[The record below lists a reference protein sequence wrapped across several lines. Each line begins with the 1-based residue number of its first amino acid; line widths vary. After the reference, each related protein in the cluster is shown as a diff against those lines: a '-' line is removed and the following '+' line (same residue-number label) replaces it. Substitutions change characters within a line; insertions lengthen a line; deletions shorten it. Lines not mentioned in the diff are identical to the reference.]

1 MIDHLTIEKILS
13 AANIVEVVSE
23 FVQLR
28 KRGVNFVGLCPFHDD
43 RSPSFYV
50 SQAKGVCKCFS
61 CGEGGNVVHFI
72 MKHEQ
77 LTYVEALK
85 WLAKKYGIE
94 IQERE
99 LSEEEKAAQS
109 YRESLFIVNQW
120 AKDYFKSTLK
130 NHPDGQAIGQAY
142 FRSRG
147 IREDIIEKFELG
159 YCTTGRGSLAQEAE
173 RKGFKR
179 QGLIDTGLCY
189 DTEGQGLRDRFWGR
203 VIFPVHTLS
212 GKVVAFGGRVLSTT
226 NKKVAKYVNSPESEI
241 YHKSSQLYGIFQA
254 KQAIS
259 KLDRSYLVEGYT
271 DVLSMHQAGIKNV
284 VASSGTALTRG
295 QIRMIHRF
303 SQNIT
308 LLYDGDLAGIKASL
322 RGIDMLLEQGMH
334 IKVLLLP
341 DGEDPDSFAKKHTV
355 EEFQQ
360 YIKKNEVDFINFKTT
375 ILLKDA
381 GNDPIK
387 RAHLISDI
395 VQSISV
401 IPEDIE
407 RNVYIQTCAES
418 LNVSEQIL
426 VHEVVKRRKNGQNQ
440 QNHKQEAKNSEY
452 SHENSANHDPI
463 AWAARQSIK
472 EEASH
477 KNNRN
482 KNNVSIANSGS
493 LSTPS
498 TTTTS
503 TTDASPATPTEEIT
517 VTPARYELEKEI
529 TKIIIKYGEI
539 IFETDYE
546 EEVVNENGQ
555 STIENHVEKQSVV
568 RFIKSELDMD
578 EIRLQIPL
586 FRNILEEAYKC
597 NQADK
602 NWKSSRY
609 FMAHEDGNISKMAS
623 EMLTT
628 KYEISSIYKD
638 TSIDSVD
645 NEREKTNRILDDIMN
660 TLIRIK
666 NEVLTQEIK
675 EIFNQLSKPE
685 VSKDTVKLTELLQ
698 DYNELKKLQQEI
710 CKQAGDRT
718 ISPVM

>member
-1 MIDHLTIEKILS
+1 MIDHLTIEKILN

-43 RSPSFYV
+43 RTPSFYV
-50 SQAKGVCKCFS
+50 SPAKGVCKCFS

-99 LSEEEKAAQS
+99 LSEEERAAQS
-109 YRESLFIVNQW
+109 YREGLFIINQW

-130 NHPDGQAIGQAY
+130 NHPDGQAIGQSY

-147 IREDIIEKFELG
+147 IREDIIAKFELG
-159 YCTTGRGSLAQEAE
+159 YCTTGRDALAQEAE
-173 RKGFKR
+173 RKGFKK

-241 YHKSSQLYGIFQA
+241 YHKSNQLYGIFQA
-254 KQAIS
+254 KHAIS

-271 DVLSMHQAGIKNV
+271 DVLSMYQAGIHNV
-284 VASSGTALTRG
+284 VASSGTALTKG

-308 LLYDGDLAGIKASL
+308 VLYDGDLAGIKASL

-360 YIKKNEVDFINFKTT
+360 FIKKNEVDFINFKTT

-387 RAHLISDI
+387 RAQLISDI

-407 RNVYIQTCAES
+407 RNVYIQNCAES

-426 VHEVVKRRKNGQNQ
+426 VHEVSKRRKNEQNQ
-440 QNHKQEAKNSEY
+440 QNNYQQNTKTPEY
-452 SHENSANHDPI
+452 SSEKAANHDPI

-472 EEASH
+472 EEASQ
-477 KNNRN
+477 NN
-482 KNNVSIANSGS
+482 NNNSTTNDAHLDS
-493 LSTPS
+493 LSTAQ
-498 TTTTS
+498 TTGTSPETTK
-503 TTDASPATPTEEIT
+503 EEVT

-529 TKIIIKYGEI
+529 TKIIIKYGEK
-539 IFETDYE
+539 IFETEYE
-546 EEVVNENGQ
+546 KEVLQKDGQYTTENC
-555 STIENHVEKQSVV
+555 IEKKSVV
-568 RFIKSELDMD
+568 SFIKSELDMD

-586 FRNILEEAYKC
+586 FRDILEEAYKC
-597 NQADK
+597 NKKDK

-609 FMAHEDGNISKMAS
+609 FMAHQDANISKLAS

-628 KYEISSIYKD
+628 KYEISSLYK
-638 TSIDSVD
+638 TISIDTVVD
-645 NEREKTNRILDDIMN
+645 EREKTNRLLDDIMN
-660 TLIRIK
+660 TLIR
-666 NEVLTQEIK
+666 
-675 EIFNQLSKPE
+675 
-685 VSKDTVKLTELLQ
+685 
-698 DYNELKKLQQEI
+698 
-710 CKQAGDRT
+710 
-718 ISPVM
+718 